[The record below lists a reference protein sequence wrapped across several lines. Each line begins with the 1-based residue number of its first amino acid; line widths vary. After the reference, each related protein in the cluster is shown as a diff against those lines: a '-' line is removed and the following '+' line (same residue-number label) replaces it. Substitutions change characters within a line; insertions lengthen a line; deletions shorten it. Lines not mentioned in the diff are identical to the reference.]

1 MSLVS
6 LKRED
11 NDDTSCC
18 HSYSGNLYGYGTEIS
33 LTREQCEALGL
44 GKAMAA
50 GQPVG
55 VRATGIVVRS
65 GEELSS
71 EGKGITLCIQ
81 LTDIEVKT
89 SGSANVKSAAKILYG
104 GDDD

>member
-11 NDDTSCC
+11 GDECC
-18 HSYSGNLYGYGTEIS
+18 HSYAGCKYGYGTEIS

-44 GKAMAA
+44 GKSMAA
-50 GQPVG
+50 GQPVSIKA
-55 VRATGIVVRS
+55 VGIVSRS

-71 EGKGITLCIQ
+71 EGKGVTLSIQ
-81 LTDIEVKT
+81 LTDIEVQPN
-89 SGSANVKSAAKILYG
+89 GSANAKKAAQVLY
-104 GDDD
+104 GDDDD